1 MCAQL
6 IADEVFIF
14 IFTEIGGIAIIVEH
28 GLKDLPSDNFPSKP
42 FFGVDP
48 VIIDYDQ
55 VSMRLIITINC
66 HYSEIGKR
74 S

>member
-1 MCAQL
+1 MYV
-6 IADEVFIF
+6 IVVHMY
-14 IFTEIGGIAIIVEH
+14 TETGGIAIIVEH

-55 VSMRLIITINC
+55 VSMQR
-66 HYSEIGKR
+66 
-74 S
+74 